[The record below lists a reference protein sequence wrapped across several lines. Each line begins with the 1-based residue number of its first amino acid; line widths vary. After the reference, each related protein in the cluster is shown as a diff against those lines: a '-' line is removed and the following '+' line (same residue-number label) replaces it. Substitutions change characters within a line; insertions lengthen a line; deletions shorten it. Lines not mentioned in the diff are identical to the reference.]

1 HEEGT
6 GLIED
11 NEINNNTLVG
21 VWITTGST
29 PTLRN
34 NRIHSGK
41 QINPCIR
48 RNKIWGGQ
56 NGGVLTYNGG
66 GVLEENEVFNNRFDG
81 ICLATGVEP
90 KLRSKYNV

>member
-1 HEEGT
+1 M

-11 NEINNNTLVG
+11 NEINNNTLAG

-41 QINPCIR
+41 QVQLINDSSFTFFY
-48 RNKIWGGQ
+48 
-56 NGGVLTYNGG
+56 GVHSP
-66 GVLEENEVFNNRFDG
+66 R
-81 ICLATGVEP
+81 
-90 KLRSKYNV
+90 K